1 MATSSGGKSS
11 EQALSVYRELRA
23 RGSRPFSQLTDVLG
37 LTETQA
43 AECWAELES
52 LGLIT
57 GTGADT
63 STGPQAEAH
72 ATAVDPEVA
81 LLRILARETQ
91 EARERQERTELTF
104 AAVEELTRRYLRG
117 GGAVPSEV
125 EVEVLTGRSRIQQTL
140 EGISDTVHTEIA
152 SMHPGALPTGD
163 FLTAGLD
170 RDRRLIE
177 GGARVR
183 AIYQQRFLSVPALA
197 EYFHRQIEL
206 GVEVRLAAVV
216 PLNMILSDRRLAL
229 LPIDPED
236 VDAGAI
242 LARGSALVRSYTALY
257 DYCWHTSAVLGR
269 TEDYQHG
276 ADRLTDQQQAAIR
289 MLAAGMKDEKI
300 ARSLGISLRT
310 LSRLLSEVMQ
320 ELGAS
325 SRFEAGVRATKL
337 GWLD

>member
-1 MATSSGGKSS
+1 M
-11 EQALSVYRELRA
+11 
-23 RGSRPFSQLTDVLG
+23 
-37 LTETQA
+37 
-43 AECWAELES
+43 
-52 LGLIT
+52 
-57 GTGADT
+57 
-63 STGPQAEAH
+63 
-72 ATAVDPEVA
+72 
-81 LLRILARETQ
+81 
-91 EARERQERTELTF
+91 RERQERTALTF

-163 FLTAGLD
+163 FLAAGLD

-325 SRFEAGVRATKL
+325 SRFEAGVRAAKL

>member
-1 MATSSGGKSS
+1 MATSTGGRSS
-11 EQALSVYRELRA
+11 EHALSVYRALRA
-23 RGSRPFSQLTDVLG
+23 RGSRRFSDLTGELG
-37 LTETQA
+37 LSGAQA

-52 LGLIT
+52 LGLIS
-57 GTGADT
+57 GTGPDEDA
-63 STGPQAEAH
+63 QV
-72 ATAVDPEVA
+72 TAVDPEVA
-81 LLRILARETQ
+81 LLRVLAREAD
-91 EARERQERTELTF
+91 EARARQRRTELAYT
-104 AAVEELTRRYLRG
+104 AVEELTRRYLRG
-117 GGAVPSEV
+117 GVAVPSEV
-125 EVEVLTGRSRIQQTL
+125 EVEVLTGSSSVQQTL
-140 EGISDTVHTEIA
+140 EGLSDTVRTEIA
-152 SMHPGALPTGD
+152 SMHPGALPTGE

-177 GGARVR
+177 AGARVR

-197 EYFHRQIEL
+197 GFFQRQIEL

-229 LPIDPED
+229 LPIDPD
-236 VDAGAI
+236 DLDSGAI

-269 TEDYQHG
+269 TEEYQHG
-276 ADRLTDQQQAAIR
+276 SDRLTDQQHAAIR

-325 SRFEAGVRATKL
+325 SRFEAGVRAAKL